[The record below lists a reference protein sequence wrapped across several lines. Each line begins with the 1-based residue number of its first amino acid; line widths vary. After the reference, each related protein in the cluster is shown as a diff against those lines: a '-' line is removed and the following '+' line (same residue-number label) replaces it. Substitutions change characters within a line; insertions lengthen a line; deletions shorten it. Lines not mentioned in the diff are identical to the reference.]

1 MHPSH
6 VIWDIW
12 DADRPRVI
20 CDSNGDVLAL
30 CRNCG
35 RVEVELDDDAPCAA
49 PCPPLPFLLVPTPY
63 MAYPVIAL
71 AMAAAMLA
79 CLPLVALLGGVR
91 DQHD

>member
-6 VIWDIW
+6 ALYETW

-20 CDSNGDVLAL
+20 CDSNGEVVLAL

-35 RVEVELDDDAPCAA
+35 RAEAELDDDAPCAA
-49 PCPPLPFLLVPTPY
+49 PCPPLPFLLVSTPY

-79 CLPLVALLGGVR
+79 CLPLAALLGRRG
-91 DQHD
+91 